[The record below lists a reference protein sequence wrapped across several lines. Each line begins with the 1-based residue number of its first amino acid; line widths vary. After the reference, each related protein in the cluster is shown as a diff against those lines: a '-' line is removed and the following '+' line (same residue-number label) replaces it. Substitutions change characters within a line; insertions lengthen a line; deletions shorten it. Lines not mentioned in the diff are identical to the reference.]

1 MEKFGPLGPT
11 TMIPNPDQNFVASR
25 FGLTIDD
32 INCKKKERLIQG
44 EISIPGDST
53 EEINIIV
60 TECTSLWL

>member
-1 MEKFGPLGPT
+1 
-11 TMIPNPDQNFVASR
+11 MIPNPDQNFVASR

>member
-1 MEKFGPLGPT
+1 MEKFGPLGLT

-53 EEINIIV
+53 EEINMIV
-60 TECTSLWL
+60 TECTSL